1 MENKWTFWIQKYQNT
16 NEETYGSVAY
26 YSLLVAIIPF
36 EFIIY
41 LADSEIWTAK
51 VSLESLDSTQNSQWV
66 PFDVF

>member
-16 NEETYGSVAY
+16 NEETCGCVAY

-51 VSLESLDSTQNSQWV
+51 VSLESLDSTKNSQWV